1 MEMCQMVGIDDGI
14 LTSLPR
20 QLTNT
25 YIQKVKIATAL
36 LKEADAYLYVV
47 VVDEEVNMVAH
58 ISKYIF
64 KLDGTPNQIGHL
76 KPFP

>member
-1 MEMCQMVGIDDGI
+1 MYVVLMFIYSFC
-14 LTSLPR
+14 R
-20 QLTNT
+20 
-25 YIQKVKIATAL
+25 
-36 LKEADAYLYVV
+36 YVV